1 MNVTQALPKI
11 AQIAR
16 GCPTPTLIKAY
27 VDAARDFCGQT
38 RWLQDALAA
47 FNTVAGDATYTL
59 TPTDDQTEIVGV
71 NLIWVTDQN
80 SNQWKIGP
88 SLQAEW
94 NLTAGTNPP
103 QTYAYVPESSIA
115 LYYTPDGV
123 YSLAVTAQVQP
134 IGTATTVPDDLD
146 RKWGRVLQA
155 GTLAYLLDV
164 PGQHWSNPA
173 RAQAYRREF
182 QAGVNNAKADAQRG
196 YNTGSVRAKRRMFVS
211 YGRC

>member
-38 RWLQDALAA
+38 RWLQDPLASFTTTA
-47 FNTVAGDATYTL
+47 NEPDYTL
-59 TPTDDQTEIVGV
+59 TPSDDQTEIVGV
-71 NLIWVTDQN
+71 KLIWVTDQN
-80 SNQWKIGP
+80 DNQWRIDP

-94 NLTAGTNPP
+94 NLNAGPNPP
-103 QTYAYVPESSIA
+103 QTYAYVPESQIA

-123 YSLAVTAQVQP
+123 YNLAVTAQVQP
-134 IGTATTVPDDLD
+134 IGTATTVPDELD
-146 RKWGRVLQA
+146 RKWGRVIQA

-164 PGQHWSNPA
+164 PGQRWSNA
-173 RAQAYRREF
+173 AGAAQYQREF
-182 QAGVNNAKADAQRG
+182 QAGINNAKADAQRG
-196 YNTGSVRAKRRMFVS
+196 YNIGSVRAKRRMFVP